1 MSADDKESVIMKS
14 LEGGVVYYIVKPVS
28 KDDIKMVWQYV
39 VQSRKSRFSNVTI
52 EEMMEGAPGEFAPCQ
67 KLQGPGELEDLDCVT
82 SLNDD
87 VNYKEGHRNDQ
98 SSKRKTTRKRDRDM
112 EDEEDDDG
120 EHDRRLLATKKS
132 KVVWTNSLHNQ
143 FLMAI
148 RHIGLDSTFIH
159 CQLVMHKNFPRLVE
173 DFTKTIYISLLNINF
188 RFTN

>member
-39 VQSRKSRFSNVTI
+39 VQSRKSRFSDVTI
-52 EEMMEGAPGEFAPCQ
+52 EEMMEGAPGEFAPGQ

-82 SLNDD
+82 SFNDD

-112 EDEEDDDG
+112 EDEEGDDG

-159 CQLVMHKNFPRLVE
+159 CQLVFHRGLYQKYIY
-173 DFTKTIYISLLNINF
+173 FTAQYKFSFY
-188 RFTN
+188 

>member
-14 LEGGVVYYIVKPVS
+14 LEGGVVCYIVKPVS

-52 EEMMEGAPGEFAPCQ
+52 EEMMEGAPGEFAPGQ
-67 KLQGPGELEDLDCVT
+67 KLQGPGELKDLDCVT
-82 SLNDD
+82 SFDDD

-98 SSKRKTTRKRDRDM
+98 SSKRKMTRKRDRDM
-112 EDEEDDDG
+112 EDEGDDDG

-159 CQLVMHKNFPRLVE
+159 CQLVTHINFSRLVK
-173 DFTKTIYISLLNINF
+173 DLTKKYIYFTALYIFSF
-188 RFTN
+188 Y